1 MKPVQKE
8 ERYTLSHLVSEKLKQ
23 YIIENQIQPG
33 QRLPAERELVKTLQ
47 VSRSVLREALRG
59 LENIGILSIRHGEGA
74 FVKTHY
80 MTPLINQLMFHWKL
94 DQKKVS
100 DLFELRKIFELAA
113 IEQIIQHAG
122 EADFDQLGELSSHMK
137 KAAGDTLLVQQA
149 DVEFHLCL
157 IQATHNELF
166 IQMTELLV
174 QYFSQTPHYHMTAQ
188 EIEKAI
194 IEHAEIV
201 SALRKRD
208 AQEAKRILQN
218 HLDFSKKYVKL
229 KTL

>member
-33 QRLPAERELVKTLQ
+33 HRLPAERELVKTLQ

-74 FVKTHY
+74 FVKTY
-80 MTPLINQLMFHWKL
+80 DMSPLINQLMFHWKL
-94 DQKKVS
+94 DQKRMS

-113 IEQIIQHAG
+113 IDQIVQYAG
-122 EADFDQLGELSSHMK
+122 VDDFNHLENLATKMQEAK
-137 KAAGDTLLVQQA
+137 GDTLLAQRA
-149 DVEFHLCL
+149 DIEFHLAL

-166 IQMTELLV
+166 VQMTELLV
-174 QYFSQTPHYHMTAQ
+174 QYFSQTPHHHMNEQ
-188 EIEKAI
+188 EIDKATA
-194 IEHAEIV
+194 EHVQIAT
-201 SALRKRD
+201 ALRKRD
-208 AQEAKRILQN
+208 NDEAKRVLQN

-229 KTL
+229 S